1 MIRWL
6 QARSNKVQL
15 ISFLLMLIPPVPM
28 YFAVQNGQ
36 NGWVI
41 FMMAMFILGNF
52 LILLVR

>member
-28 YFAVQNGQ
+28 YFAVQSGQ
-36 NGWVI
+36 YGLLI
-41 FMMAMFILGNF
+41 LMMVLFTLGNI